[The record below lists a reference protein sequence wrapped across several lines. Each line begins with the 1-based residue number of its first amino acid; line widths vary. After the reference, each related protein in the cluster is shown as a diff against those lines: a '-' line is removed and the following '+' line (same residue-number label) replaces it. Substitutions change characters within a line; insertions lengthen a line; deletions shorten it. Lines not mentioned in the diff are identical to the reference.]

1 MSLGEH
7 DGQGTGKP
15 IKSQQWLSRKQVA
28 EVLGVSVSTLERWHR
43 KGIGPKAY
51 RVAGLRLLR
60 YDCVEVD
67 AFVVREGA

>member
-1 MSLGEH
+1 MSLGAHNGSGAEM
-7 DGQGTGKP
+7 P
-15 IKSQQWLSRKQVA
+15 ITSQQWLSRKQVA

-60 YDCVEVD
+60 YDRVEVD